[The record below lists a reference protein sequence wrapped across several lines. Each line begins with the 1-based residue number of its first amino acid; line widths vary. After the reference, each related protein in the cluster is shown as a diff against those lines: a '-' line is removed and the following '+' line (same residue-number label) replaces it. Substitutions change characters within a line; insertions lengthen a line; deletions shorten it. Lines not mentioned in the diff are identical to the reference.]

1 MRARV
6 KTDAPARVAR
16 GVTLVELLVALSLMG
31 VVAALVLPSFSRPH
45 DEGTPIGDVVR
56 AARGAAIARAQL
68 LSLTVKA
75 NGSWSVHPLPPDD
88 SLTILGG
95 QLDRPTTAPFQLQLT
110 PLGACLATTPLPA
123 DFRGWDAAGCT
134 SLATG
139 SRGAGS
145 RGE

>member
-1 MRARV
+1 M
-6 KTDAPARVAR
+6 
-16 GVTLVELLVALSLMG
+16 TLVELLVALSLMG
-31 VVAALVLPSFSRPH
+31 VVAALVLPAFSRPK

-56 AARGAAIARAQL
+56 AARGSAIARAQL

-88 SLTILGG
+88 SLTILAGR
-95 QLDRPTTAPFQLQLT
+95 LDRAPTASFQLQLT
-110 PLGACLATTPLPA
+110 PLGACLAATPLPA

-134 SLATG
+134 PLGTG
-139 SRGAGS
+139 SRGAGA